1 MILSFEG
8 DSLEACIGEMRAFLA
23 LYEKRSPG
31 GTIPAI
37 AGGAYVGPA
46 LPSCPV
52 HLVELDYRPAGRND
66 RGSYSASYR
75 CPRPGC
81 REVQWLDDAA
91 GARSAGRRRSR
102 R

>member
-23 LYEKRSPG
+23 LYEARSPA
-31 GTIPAI
+31 GTRPAI

-46 LPSCPV
+46 LPACPV
-52 HLVELDYRPAGRND
+52 HLVEMDYTPAGTGH
-66 RGSYSASYR
+66 RGRYSASYR
-75 CPRPGC
+75 CPRDGC
-81 REVQWLDDAA
+81 REAQWLEDRPA
-91 GARSAGRRRSR
+91 GGSRRSR